1 MNSGYFVCRECRGGV
16 CGGGGWGGAFWEGE
30 ETVVEGQS
38 ELLITRAE
46 ADVAEWYP
54 HL

>member
-1 MNSGYFVCRECRGGV
+1 MNAGEVYVV
-16 CGGGGWGGAFWEGE
+16 AGAFWVGE